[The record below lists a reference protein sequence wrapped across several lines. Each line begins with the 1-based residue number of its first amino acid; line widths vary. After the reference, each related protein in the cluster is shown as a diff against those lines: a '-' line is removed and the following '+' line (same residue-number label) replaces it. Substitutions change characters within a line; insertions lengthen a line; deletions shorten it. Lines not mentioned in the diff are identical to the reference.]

1 MRYSIFA
8 LLILATASLIGCTGC
23 TGERG
28 GSDQSISSPGM
39 RSVTGDNSA
48 GRGVEDPHG

>member
-1 MRYSIFA
+1 MRYSVFA

-28 GSDQSISSPGM
+28 GSNQSMSASGM
-39 RSVTGDNSA
+39 RSAPYDSSP
-48 GRGVEDPHG
+48 GRGVEDPRG

>member
-1 MRYSIFA
+1 MRYSVFA

-28 GSDQSISSPGM
+28 GSNQSMSSAGM
-39 RSVTGDNSA
+39 RSAPYDNAA
-48 GRGVEDPHG
+48 GRGVEDPRG

>member
-23 TGERG
+23 TGGRG
-28 GSDQSISSPGM
+28 GTDQSMSSPGM
-39 RSVTGDNSA
+39 RAASYDNAA
-48 GRGVEDPHG
+48 GRGVEDPRG